1 MKYTDSTDK
10 LVPFFRKLADDI
22 ETLKLT
28 PQQML
33 DAGKMYMSWQFDNNS
48 DMTNMSEYEI
58 HKYLITGWYIYHNT
72 PENRSN
78 VQDDT

>member
-1 MKYTDSTDK
+1 
-10 LVPFFRKLADDI
+10 
-22 ETLKLT
+22 
-28 PQQML
+28 
-33 DAGKMYMSWQFDNNS
+33 MYMSWQFDNNS

-58 HKYLITGWYIYHNT
+58 RKYLITGWYIYHNT